1 MIESV
6 NGPPFLG
13 GPFFRFQTGKIIH
26 GFLAMPIIVVVGG
39 QWGDEGKGRIVDLLA
54 RKAKVVARYSAGNN
68 AGHTIVN
75 DRGEFKLHVVPAGI
89 FFPEKTCVIGNGVA
103 VDPEVLLGEIENLE
117 AKGVSTSKLVLSDRA
132 QVIMPWHKRLD
143 QLDEA
148 MRGEAA
154 IGTTGKGVGPC
165 FVDKVARRGIRI
177 ADLLRAEDLR
187 PRVESTLAYQNKV
200 ITGVYGGEPIAFED
214 CFQAYLEFGRRLHQ
228 YVGDVQAI
236 VLDAHHRGEYVLLE
250 GAQGS
255 LLDLDHGTYPYVTSS
270 VPSSSSAGAA
280 LGVGI
285 GPTDIQRV
293 VGVFK
298 SYSTRVGNGPFP
310 TELFDG
316 VADTLRDHGKEY
328 GRGEYGTTTGR
339 PRRIGW
345 LDAVS
350 ARYSVRFNGLAAV
363 ALTRLDVLDQ
373 MPTIKIC
380 THYELD
386 GQIIETLPARESVL
400 NAVKPI
406 YEELPGWLA
415 PTTEVRN
422 FDDLPPQAQ
431 AFIKRV
437 EQLLGCPVDLISVG
451 PSREQ
456 AIIVNPIF

>member
-1 MIESV
+1 
-6 NGPPFLG
+6 
-13 GPFFRFQTGKIIH
+13 
-26 GFLAMPIIVVVGG
+26 MPIVVVVGG

-54 RKAKVVARYSAGNN
+54 RKARVVARYSAGNN

-89 FFPEKTCVIGNGVA
+89 FYPEKTCVIGNGVA
-103 VDPEVLLGEIENLE
+103 VDPEVLLGEIEHLE
-117 AKGVSTSKLVLSDRA
+117 NQGVSTTKLVLSDRA
-132 QVIMPWHKRLD
+132 QVIMPWHKRID
-143 QLDEA
+143 QLDEE
-148 MRGEAA
+148 MRGDAA

-165 FVDKVARRGIRI
+165 FVDKVARRGIRVT
-177 ADLLRAEDLR
+177 DLLRPEDLR
-187 PRVESTLAYQNKV
+187 PRIETALGYANRL
-200 ITGVYGGEPIAFED
+200 IAGVYGGEPLDFTD
-214 CFQAYLEFGRRLHQ
+214 CFDHYLEMGKRLHS

-255 LLDLDHGTYPYVTSS
+255 LLDLDHGTYPFVTSS

-310 TELFDG
+310 TELFDD
-316 VADTLRDHGKEY
+316 VADQLRDHGKED

-363 ALTRLDVLDQ
+363 ALTRLDVLDN

-380 THYELD
+380 TSYELD

-400 NAVKPI
+400 NRVKPI
-406 YEELPGWLA
+406 YEELPGWNA
-415 PTTEVRN
+415 PTTDVRS
-422 FDDLPPQAQ
+422 FDDLPAQAQ
-431 AFIKRV
+431 AFVRRV

-456 AIIVNPIF
+456 AVIVNPIF

>member
-1 MIESV
+1 
-6 NGPPFLG
+6 
-13 GPFFRFQTGKIIH
+13 
-26 GFLAMPIIVVVGG
+26 MPIIVVVGG

-54 RKAKVVARYSAGNN
+54 RKARVVARYSAGNN

-75 DRGEFKLHVVPAGI
+75 DRGEFKLHLVPAGI
-89 FFPEKTCVIGNGVA
+89 FYPEKTCVIGNGVA
-103 VDPEVLLGEIENLE
+103 VDPEVLLQEIDSLDSR
-117 AKGVSTSKLVLSDRA
+117 GIDTSKLVLSDRA
-132 QVIMPWHKRLD
+132 QLVMPWHKVLD

-148 MRGEAA
+148 ARGEQA

-165 FVDKVARRGIRI
+165 FADKVARRGIRV
-177 ADLLRAEDLR
+177 ADLMRPEDFI
-187 PRVESTLAYQNKV
+187 PRMKTALEYSNRV
-200 ITGVYGGEPIAFED
+200 ITGVYGGQPLELDACIER
-214 CFQAYLEFGRRLHQ
+214 YSEFGKRLAPF
-228 YVGDVQAI
+228 VGDVQAI
-236 VLDAHHRGEYVLLE
+236 VLDAHKRGEYVLLE

-310 TELFDG
+310 TELFDS
-316 VADTLRDHGKEY
+316 VANQLRDHGKEY

-350 ARYSVRFNGLAAV
+350 SRYSVRFNGLAAI
-363 ALTRLDVLDQ
+363 ALTRLDVLDE
-373 MPTIKIC
+373 MTTIKIC
-380 THYELD
+380 TAYELD
-386 GQIIETLPARESVL
+386 GEIIDTLPARESVL
-400 NAVKPI
+400 NRVKPV
-406 YEELPGWLA
+406 YEELPGWQT
-415 PTTEVRN
+415 PTTGIRN

-431 AFIKRV
+431 AFIRRV
-437 EQLLGCPVDLISVG
+437 EDLLECPVDLISVG

>member
-1 MIESV
+1 
-6 NGPPFLG
+6 
-13 GPFFRFQTGKIIH
+13 
-26 GFLAMPIIVVVGG
+26 MPIVVVVGG

-75 DRGEFKLHVVPAGI
+75 DRGEFKLHLVPAGI
-89 FFPEKTCVIGNGVA
+89 FYPEKTCVIGNGVA
-103 VDPEVLLGEIENLE
+103 VDPEVLLGEIEGLQE
-117 AKGVSTSKLVLSDRA
+117 KAIDTSRLVLSDRA
-132 QVIMPWHKRLD
+132 QVIMPWHRLLD

-148 MRGEAA
+148 LRGNAA

-165 FVDKVARRGIRI
+165 FTDKVARRGIRV
-177 ADLLRAEDLR
+177 ADLLRPEDLV
-187 PRVESTLAYQNKV
+187 PRVRAALDYQNRV
-200 ITGVYGGEPIAFED
+200 ITGVYGAEPINFDD
-214 CFQAYLEFGRRLHQ
+214 CMEKYIEYGKRLAPF
-228 YVGDVQAI
+228 VGDVQEI
-236 VLDAHHRGEYVLLE
+236 VLDAHRRGDYVLLE

-270 VPSSSSAGAA
+270 VPSSSSSGAA

-285 GPTDIQRV
+285 GPTDISRV

-316 VADTLRDHGKEY
+316 VADQLRDHGKEF

-345 LDAVS
+345 LDAVA
-350 ARYSVRFNGLAAV
+350 ARYSVRFNGLSAL
-363 ALTRLDVLDQ
+363 ALTRLDVLDG

-380 THYELD
+380 TAYELD
-386 GQIIETLPARESVL
+386 GQILDTLPARESVL
-400 NAVKPI
+400 NRVRPV
-406 YEELPGWLA
+406 YEELPGWQT
-415 PTTEVRN
+415 PTEHVRS

-437 EQLLGCPVDLISVG
+437 EQLLECPVDLISVG

>member
-1 MIESV
+1 
-6 NGPPFLG
+6 
-13 GPFFRFQTGKIIH
+13 
-26 GFLAMPIIVVVGG
+26 MPIVVVVGG

-75 DRGEFKLHVVPAGI
+75 DLGEFKLHVVPAGI
-89 FFPEKTCVIGNGVA
+89 FYPEKTCVIGNGVA
-103 VDPEVLLGEIENLE
+103 VDPEVLLGEIEHLE
-117 AKGVSTSKLVLSDRA
+117 AQGVSTSKLILSDRA
-132 QVIMPWHKRLD
+132 NVIMPWHKRLD

-148 MRGEAA
+148 MRGDAA

-177 ADLLRAEDLR
+177 ADLLRGEDLR
-187 PRVESTLAYQNKV
+187 PRMETTLAYQNKV
-200 ITGVYGGEPIAFED
+200 ITGVYGGEPIRFAD
-214 CFQAYLEFGRRLHQ
+214 CYESYLEYGRRLHS

-310 TELFDG
+310 TELHDA
-316 VADTLRDHGKEY
+316 VADQLRDHGKEF

-363 ALTRLDVLDQ
+363 ALTRLDVLDG
-373 MPTIKIC
+373 MASIKIC
-380 THYELD
+380 TSYELD
-386 GQIIETLPARESVL
+386 GQIIETLPSRESVL
-400 NAVKPI
+400 NRVKPI

-422 FDDLPPQAQ
+422 FDDLPAQAQ
-431 AFIKRV
+431 AFVRRV
-437 EQLLGCPVDLISVG
+437 EQLLGTPVDLISVG

>member
-1 MIESV
+1 
-6 NGPPFLG
+6 
-13 GPFFRFQTGKIIH
+13 
-26 GFLAMPIIVVVGG
+26 MPIIVVVGG

-75 DRGEFKLHVVPAGI
+75 DRGEFKLHLVPAGI
-89 FFPEKTCVIGNGVA
+89 FYPEKTCVIGNGVA
-103 VDPEVLLGEIENLE
+103 VDPEVLLGEIEGLQE
-117 AKGVSTSKLVLSDRA
+117 KAIDTSRLVLSDRA
-132 QVIMPWHKRLD
+132 QVIMPWHRLLD
-143 QLDEA
+143 QLDETL
-148 MRGEAA
+148 RGDAA

-165 FVDKVARRGIRI
+165 FTDKVARRGIRV
-177 ADLLRAEDLR
+177 ADLLRPEDLV
-187 PRVESTLAYQNKV
+187 PRVRAALDYQNRV
-200 ITGVYGGEPIAFED
+200 ITGVYGAEPINFND
-214 CFQAYLEFGRRLHQ
+214 CMEKYIDYGKRLAPF
-228 YVGDVQAI
+228 VGDVQEI
-236 VLDAHHRGEYVLLE
+236 VLDAHRRGEHVLLE

-270 VPSSSSAGAA
+270 VPSSSSSGAA

-285 GPTDIQRV
+285 GPTDISRV

-316 VADTLRDHGKEY
+316 VADQLRDHGKEF

-345 LDAVS
+345 LDAVA
-350 ARYSVRFNGLAAV
+350 ARYSVRFNGLSAL
-363 ALTRLDVLDQ
+363 ALTRLDVLDS

-380 THYELD
+380 TAYELD
-386 GQIIETLPARESVL
+386 GQILDTLPARESVL
-400 NAVKPI
+400 NRVRPV
-406 YEELPGWLA
+406 YEELPGWQT
-415 PTTEVRN
+415 PTAHVRS

-437 EQLLGCPVDLISVG
+437 EQLLECPVDLISVG

>member
-1 MIESV
+1 
-6 NGPPFLG
+6 
-13 GPFFRFQTGKIIH
+13 
-26 GFLAMPIIVVVGG
+26 MPIIVVVGG

-75 DRGEFKLHVVPAGI
+75 DLGEFKLHVVPAGI
-89 FFPEKTCVIGNGVA
+89 FYPEKTCVIGNGVA
-103 VDPEVLLGEIENLE
+103 VDPEVLLGEIEHLE
-117 AKGVSTSKLVLSDRA
+117 AQGVSTSKLILSDRA
-132 QVIMPWHKRLD
+132 NVIMPWHKRLD

-148 MRGEAA
+148 MRGDAA

-177 ADLLRAEDLR
+177 ADLLRGEDLR
-187 PRVESTLAYQNKV
+187 PRMETALTYQNKV
-200 ITGVYGGEPIAFED
+200 ITAVYGGEPISFAECYD
-214 CFQAYLEFGRRLHQ
+214 AYLEFGRRLQ
-228 YVGDVQAI
+228 PYVGDVQAI

-310 TELFDG
+310 TELHDEI
-316 VADTLRDHGKEY
+316 ADQLRDHGKEF

-350 ARYSVRFNGLAAV
+350 ARYSVRFNGLAAI
-363 ALTRLDVLDQ
+363 ALTRLDVLDG
-373 MPTIKIC
+373 MASIKIC
-380 THYELD
+380 TSYELD
-386 GQIIETLPARESVL
+386 GQVIETLPSRESVL
-400 NAVKPI
+400 NRVIPI
-406 YEELPGWLA
+406 YEELPGWLS

-422 FDDLPPQAQ
+422 FDDLPEKAQ
-431 AFIKRV
+431 AYIRRV
-437 EQLLGCPVDLISVG
+437 EQLLGAPVDLISVG
-451 PSREQ
+451 PAREQ